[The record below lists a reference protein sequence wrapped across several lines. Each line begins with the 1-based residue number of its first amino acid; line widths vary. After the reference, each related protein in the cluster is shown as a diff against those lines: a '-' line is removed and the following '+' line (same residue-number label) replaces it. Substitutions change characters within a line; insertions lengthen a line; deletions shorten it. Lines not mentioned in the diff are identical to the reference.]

1 MRGEPGSLVS
11 RPRAVGPRE
20 YQTRVAP
27 RRLRTGWPTGAR
39 SRRLCFSGGCP
50 EVGLLG
56 VEGRGQPGEVA
67 DRLVVIGAVQLI
79 EARARH
85 VERSLL
91 EHDRAGARHLAR
103 AGVEW
108 V

>member
-50 EVGLLG
+50 EVRLLG

-67 DRLVVIGAVQLI
+67 DGLGVIGTVQLI
-79 EARARH
+79 KTRARH
-85 VERSLL
+85 VERRSE
-91 EHDRAGARHLAR
+91 EHTSELQSRSDI
-103 AGVEW
+103 
-108 V
+108 